1 MADLHTLSDAQVL
14 LLAARFISSV
24 DVESLQTLATARR
37 DVLTD
42 KRIYLLLLT
51 LYPNDEAARA
61 ALLTL
66 LRNIKSDFHHVNASD
81 NGNILDALAVSKLS
95 PDQAAREA
103 HRLILP
109 ESGHGDSKSEAD
121 ALPAFIISWC
131 NQIEATSG
139 CVEDT
144 LTVVEE
150 FALAYDNLR
159 VWAERFLLP
168 IARLRCFYP
177 DEDEAPNLRELQ
189 SLPVKGALHALL
201 RCSKKHFP
209 QAEIVRDLDEVVV
222 PWIHGLA
229 GSEVHAAWQELNH
242 WLVATSAEHFKLA
255 AAALLKWSP
264 PRDNQQLIQG
274 YAQAGLAIIYASS
287 AISDVHILKCQ
298 DILLRVAALAGIQAP
313 CISGTPKIAKTAIF
327 KGDLGETS
335 LLPGSLLLDENTLTQ
350 PSVSSVNFLNGLLA
364 TQQLLLGFKIA
375 LSVTEVA
382 SVCMSRSEE
391 RHQQELSRILL
402 QIPKLTTAKP
412 EWQTARMQLYWLH
425 SWGPSLETSATSPT
439 FLGNVSS
446 QQLDE
451 KLLDSILAQ
460 GDYAA
465 AKTIY
470 LGAERLPLPVSVVED
485 RVIAAIYVAFD
496 NASNGSKNRG
506 GVKRAHELI
515 LAFRP
520 CFPHSDQLN
529 RADHLIRATHSLSFY
544 PLTLQHGVP
553 FQPVNIRAQKEP
565 LHLVGKVLDQDPKAY
580 TKLDDLLEIGQ
591 NLILAHLQDGGA
603 KSEEGE
609 QLHEDAKVE
618 HARHTITY
626 LAITSALA
634 AYDFDTAYSYITTRL
649 SISPSSNTPKG
660 ETDDISWRAAY
671 AAGRYKPNVPAK
683 SLHERIASLSKRMD
697 LLSLAL
703 TLSPSAEPLSEILGQ
718 WRRCEEEMDGLRSQA
733 LDEERAFDVGSDNLV
748 PGGFDPEDRQLDANE
763 TRKALAKRSMA
774 GRSATYEEQAPLS
787 LFDVASGAARALSRS
802 TKGLR
807 GGIVPQS
814 AKSRDPP
821 PAQGRERSISP
832 ESGEGNRVRKRDMVS
847 NMVTSGLVSGMGWVL
862 GAQPEDRVNAQ
873 DA

>member
-1 MADLHTLSDAQVL
+1 MADLRTLSDAQVL
-14 LLAARFISSV
+14 LLAVRFISSV
-24 DVESLQTLATARR
+24 DVESLQTLAAARR
-37 DVLTD
+37 EVLTD
-42 KRIYLLLLT
+42 KRIYRLLLT

-66 LRNIKSDFHHVNASD
+66 LRHIDSDFHHVSASD
-81 NGNILDALAVSKLS
+81 NGYILDACAVSKLT
-95 PDQAAREA
+95 PDKAAREI

-109 ESGHGDSKSEAD
+109 EPGNGDSKFEAD
-121 ALPAFIISWC
+121 ALTSFIISWC
-131 NQIEATSG
+131 NQIEATAG

-150 FALAYDNLR
+150 FALAYDSLR
-159 VWAERFLLP
+159 LWAERFLLP
-168 IARLRCFYP
+168 VTRLRCFYP
-177 DEDEAPNLRELQ
+177 DDDDAPDLRELQ

-209 QAEIVRDLDEVVV
+209 QAEVVRDLDEVVV

-229 GSEVHAAWQELNH
+229 GSEIHEAWQELNR
-242 WLVATSAEHFKLA
+242 WLVAASAEHFELA
-255 AAALLKWSP
+255 ATALLKWTP
-264 PRDNQQLIQG
+264 PQDNPQLIQR
-274 YAQAGLAIIYASS
+274 YAQAGLAAIYTSS
-287 AISDVHILKCQ
+287 AASDAHILKCQ
-298 DILLRVAALAGIQAP
+298 EILLRVAALVGIQAP
-313 CISGTPKIAKTAIF
+313 HISGAPEIAKPVIVKANI
-327 KGDLGETS
+327 GETS
-335 LLPGSLLLDENTLTQ
+335 LLPGSLLLDENVLTQ
-350 PSVSSVNFLNGLLA
+350 PSASSVNFLNGLL
-364 TQQLLLGFKIA
+364 TTLQLLLGFKIVLSIADVA
-375 LSVTEVA
+375 L
-382 SVCMSRSEE
+382 VCMSSSKE
-391 RHQQELSRILL
+391 RHEQELNRILQ

-412 EWQTARMQLYWLH
+412 EWHTVRMQLHWLR
-425 SWGPSLETSATSPT
+425 SWSPSLETSVTAPT

-451 KLLDSILAQ
+451 KVLDCILAQ

-470 LGAERLPLPVSVVED
+470 LRLEHLPLPASVVED
-485 RVIAAIYVAFD
+485 RVIAAIYIAFD

-520 CFPHSDQLN
+520 SFPHSDQLI

-553 FQPVNIRAQKEP
+553 FQPVNIRVQKNP

-580 TKLDDLLEIGQ
+580 TKLDDLLDIGQ
-591 NLILAHLQDGGA
+591 NLVLAHLQDGGA
-603 KSEEGE
+603 EAEEGE
-609 QLHEDAKVE
+609 QQHDDVNVQ

-626 LAITSALA
+626 LAITSALTA
-634 AYDFDTAYSYITTRL
+634 HDFDTAYSYITTRL
-649 SISPSSNTPKG
+649 SVSPNPNPPNG

-671 AAGRYKPNVPAK
+671 AAGRYKPNAPAK
-683 SLHERIASLSKRMD
+683 SLHDRITSLSKRMD
-697 LLSLAL
+697 LLSWAL
-703 TLSPSAEPLSEILGQ
+703 TLAPSAEPLSEILGQ
-718 WRRCEEEMDGLRSQA
+718 WRRCEEEMESLKSEA
-733 LDEERAFDVGSDNLV
+733 LDEERAFDLHSDNLV
-748 PGGFDPEDRQLDANE
+748 PGGFDPKDRQLDANE

-774 GRSATYEEQAPLS
+774 GKSATFEEQAPMS

-807 GGIVPQS
+807 GGSMHQS
-814 AKSRDPP
+814 AKSRESLPV
-821 PAQGRERSISP
+821 AGREGSVSP

-862 GAQPEDRVNAQ
+862 GAQPEDRVKAQ